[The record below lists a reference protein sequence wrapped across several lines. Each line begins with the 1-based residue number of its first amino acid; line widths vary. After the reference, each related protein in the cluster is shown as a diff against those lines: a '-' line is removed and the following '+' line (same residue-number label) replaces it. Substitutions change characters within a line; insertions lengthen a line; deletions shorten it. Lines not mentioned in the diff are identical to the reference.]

1 MKKTVLIS
9 ILLMTFCMTSCVSM
23 EALGRDYKVYLDES
37 YDDAKARIASY
48 DESKEYLRK
57 FRTVDK
63 SGHTHDVT
71 IYDRQYFKMD
81 GVLFAYRFDDAMWYS
96 LALTIPG
103 GGVQVVDGTAKIMGF
118 AGYATCIDNPETT
131 ISFIFA
137 QKLFA
142 QAGYESRYEAIRN
155 VKGVSFAGVS
165 HTGGYVDDF
174 GKYRKYDY
182 WDYFDRVFLTSKRDV
197 RTLMVSAVSVDM

>member
-1 MKKTVLIS
+1 MKKSAFIV
-9 ILLMTFCMTSCVSM
+9 LLMTMCLSSCASL
-23 EALGRDYKVYLDES
+23 EGFRRDYTVYIDES
-37 YDDAKARIASY
+37 YDQARERVASY
-48 DESKEYLRK
+48 ENAKEYLRK

-63 SGHTHDVT
+63 SGHTHDVI

-81 GVLFAYRFDDAMWYS
+81 GVLFAYKFDDAMWYS
-96 LALTIPG
+96 LALTVPG

-142 QAGYESRYEAIRN
+142 QPGYESRYEAIRN
-155 VKGVSFAGVS
+155 VKGVSFAGIS

-174 GKYRKYDY
+174 GRYRKYEY
-182 WDYFDRVFLTSKRDV
+182 WDYFDKVFLTSKRDV
-197 RTLMVSAVSVDM
+197 RTLMFSAVSVEM